1 MFDGSGFFLEK
12 LSENVAAARF
22 DDFDQKTLD
31 NAKNRILD
39 LIGCAISG
47 AKAKGN
53 LALADLI
60 KSWGG
65 KEESTIY
72 VYGGKV
78 PAHNAAMVNS
88 IMARSYDFEAIGAFV
103 DGADLPSHISVTTV
117 MTALALGEAKDVDGK
132 ELITALLVGDDVAC
146 RILAASNF
154 SFTWGWDGN
163 GTVNAFGAAAVAGRL
178 LGLTPSQM
186 QNAFGIVLNQ
196 MGGTFQN
203 IWDGSLCFKLP
214 NGLSARNGIFSAEL
228 AKGGWDGPKD
238 ALFGKYGYFD
248 LYTQGCPEPEIL
260 IKDLGKKYYTEAT
273 FKPYPCCRANH
284 AAIDCALKIV
294 DEHEVD
300 PEKIEEILLKVPP
313 RVRDMFV
320 GQPFKLR
327 ENPQVDA
334 AFNLRFC
341 VANVLLRKGISLEH
355 FQENY
360 LNEPTISFLAD
371 KVEIQGFDPREQN
384 KKSAS
389 LKVKM
394 KDGREYLA
402 EVDFPKGGPLHNSL
416 SQEEIKEKFLKNIT
430 FSQTIPEENGQK
442 IISLIER
449 LEEVEYISEL
459 VSLLAV

>member
-1 MFDGSGFFLEK
+1 MFNSSRFYLEK
-12 LSENVAAARF
+12 ISENVLNACF
-22 DDFDQKTLD
+22 DNFDQKTLD

-65 KEESTIY
+65 KEESTIF

-103 DGADLPSHISVTTV
+103 DGVDLPSHISVTTV
-117 MTALALGEAKDVDGK
+117 MTALSLGEAKNVNGK
-132 ELITALLVGDDVAC
+132 ELITALLVGDDIAC

-154 SFTWGWDGN
+154 SFTLGWDGN
-163 GTVNAFGAAAVAGRL
+163 GTVNAFGATAVAGRL

-196 MGGTFQN
+196 LAGSFQN
-203 IWDGSLCFKLP
+203 IWDGSLCFKFP

-228 AKGGWDGPKD
+228 AKAGWDGPKD

-248 LYTQGCPEPEIL
+248 LYTEGCTDPDIL

-294 DEHEVD
+294 NEHKVD
-300 PEKIEEILLKVPP
+300 INKIEEIILNVPP

-320 GQPFKLR
+320 GQPFKVR
-327 ENPQVDA
+327 ENPQIDA

-341 VANVLLRKGISLEH
+341 VANVLLRKTISIKH

-360 LNEPTISFLAD
+360 IKEPEISFLANKV
-371 KVEIQGFDPREQN
+371 KVEGLESCELN
-384 KKSAS
+384 KKSAT

-394 KDGREYLA
+394 KDGKEYFA
-402 EVDFPKGGPLHNSL
+402 EVDFPKGGPVHNSL
-416 SQEEIKEKFLKNIT
+416 SKEEIQEKFLKNIT
-430 FSQTIPEENGQK
+430 FSKTISENNGQK
-442 IISLIER
+442 IISLIEN
-449 LEEVEYISEL
+449 LEEVENVSEL
-459 VSLLAV
+459 IYLIAV